1 VLVTHDRF
9 MLQRIATQ
17 YIGLDG
23 TGGAKEFM
31 SYEQCN
37 DFRTRTIAPAA
48 SKRNAA
54 GPKRSKSKPKPTTRK
69 LTYNE
74 QREYK
79 AMEKTILEA
88 ETEVERLETETAD
101 PTLMS
106 DHVRAAET
114 YSALSAAHTRV
125 KELYARWA
133 ELEAMQ
139 SSG

>member
-1 VLVTHDRF
+1 MIVVVPAGC
-9 MLQRIATQ
+9 Q
-17 YIGLDG
+17 G
-23 TGGAKEFM
+23 FM

-37 DFRTRTIAPAA
+37 DFRTKAVTPVA
-48 SKRNAA
+48 
-54 GPKRSKSKPKPTTRK
+54 PKRSGPRSKRSKQKSTIRK